1 MQIIKKIAAKSQNL
15 RGNPI
20 PTIAFIGDSVTQGCF
35 EVFINEKGSFSTVY
49 DREHA
54 YHTYITKILSV
65 LYPNVPINIINA
77 GDDGGSATA
86 GLHRLERDVLC
97 HHPDLTV
104 VSFGLNDV
112 HHDLES
118 YTKALEGIFLR
129 LKEAG
134 SEVIYMTENM
144 MNTVMSVHL
153 GKEEKVQ
160 VTAERTMKLQNEG
173 KLKMFFEEGKEVA
186 RRCGVTVCDVHSLWE
201 TMAQNGVSTTDLL
214 SNNINHPIRE
224 MNWLFAMELVKTMFL
239 AD

>member
-1 MQIIKKIAAKSQNL
+1 MQIIKKIAAKTENP

-35 EVFINEKGSFSTVY
+35 EIFINAQGSFSTVY
-49 DREHA
+49 DRDHA
-54 YHTYITKILSV
+54 YHTYITKIFSL

-77 GDDGGSATA
+77 GDDGGGAPA
-86 GLHRLERDVLC
+86 GLLRLERDVLC

-112 HHDLES
+112 HHDIQS
-118 YTKALEGIFLR
+118 YTEALEGIFLR

-144 MNTVMSVHL
+144 MNTEMSVHL
-153 GKEEKVQ
+153 AKD
-160 VTAERTMKLQNEG
+160 ERTQTTAQKTMQLQNDG
-173 KLKMFFEEGKEVA
+173 VLKEFFERGKEVA
-186 RRCGVTVCDVHSLWE
+186 RRCGVTVCDVHTLWE